1 MLPGD
6 PKSHKGGTPAQRWTP
21 RKRCGREMGAPP
33 GPRQALTSS
42 SRRRCSF
49 CSSMRFWRSASSCRL
64 CSSFSR
70 CCCSSCCRR
79 RASERSL
86 LASWSL
92 RKSRRSV
99 DSPGRFR
106 MELRDGDREMGI
118 LRVAGAIVT
127 QVLGAAGLASGSP
140 VGQHRLSEPLL
151 LTVLSPRETESRRQ
165 QSNVQ
170 LPFQCDPGHTHAV
183 TICRGT
189 SPS

>member
-1 MLPGD
+1 MHQLGSGPSLGVD
-6 PKSHKGGTPAQRWTP
+6 ARAVAVA
-21 RKRCGREMGAPP
+21 GRGCRVACSM
-33 GPRQALTSS
+33 LTSS

-79 RASERSL
+79 KASERSL

-106 MELRDGDREMGI
+106 MELWAGKSNQDPAWGRGHCYCGSWGSRARAQAPGFSISLIIFPQNGGLGKRE
-118 LRVAGAIVT
+118 ACS
-127 QVLGAAGLASGSP
+127 ASS
-140 VGQHRLSEPLL
+140 
-151 LTVLSPRETESRRQ
+151 
-165 QSNVQ
+165 
-170 LPFQCDPGHTHAV
+170 
-183 TICRGT
+183 
-189 SPS
+189 